1 MRIRFHPCDLPYLCI
16 SHWHMSTPYNHPQRR
31 ILASVLLEVMPGFN
45 LYLNSGGSFSYQHT
59 VQPPTHGRLEMIK
72 YGRGLAY
79 YLPNFPV
86 GANGDGVIATVYYCT
101 GSRWNADH
109 RVSRLGYLKGQ
120 VVKRVQKLVTFLYK
134 WIWFHTCPPYAPLDF
149 FLKSMPSEDHI
160 SRPPTPS
167 SSQAVL
173 EQQQQQRD
181 ASPEH
186 FPLSPRKRSGW
197 WMRNQARKVPKRAL
211 RWLGMGSRW
220 WSMK

>member
-1 MRIRFHPCDLPYLCI
+1 
-16 SHWHMSTPYNHPQRR
+16 
-31 ILASVLLEVMPGFN
+31 
-45 LYLNSGGSFSYQHT
+45 
-59 VQPPTHGRLEMIK
+59 MIK
-72 YGRGLAY
+72 HGRGLAY
-79 YLPNFPV
+79 LSNFPV
-86 GANGDGVIATVYYCT
+86 GANGDGDIATVYCT

-109 RVSRLGYLKGQ
+109 RVSRLEYLKGQ
-120 VVKRVQKLVTFLYK
+120 VGKRVQKLVTFLYK
-134 WIWFHTCPPYAPLDF
+134 WTWFHTARHMHHLTF
-149 FLKSMPSEDHI
+149 FLKSMPSVGHI

-173 EQQQQQRD
+173 EQHQQQRA

-186 FPLSPRKRSGW
+186 FPLSPRTRSGW